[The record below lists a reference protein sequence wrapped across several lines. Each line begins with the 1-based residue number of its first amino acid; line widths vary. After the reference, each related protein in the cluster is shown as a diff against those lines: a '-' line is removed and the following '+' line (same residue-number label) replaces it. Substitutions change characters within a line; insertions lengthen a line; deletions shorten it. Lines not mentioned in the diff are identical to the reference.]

1 MQLRIRKSSSLGPAS
16 VGNHTVTTFDQLDAL
31 AREVARDV
39 KTWARQ
45 VPLRKQGSQFTL
57 KLFAEWTEPAPVKKR
72 K

>member
-1 MQLRIRKSSSLGPAS
+1 MKLRIRKHSSVSKGQP
-16 VGNHTVTTFDQLDAL
+16 VNHLIGSFTDLDSL

-45 VPLRKQGSQFTL
+45 VPLRKQYSRFTL
-57 KLFAEWTEPAPVKKR
+57 ELFAEWTEPAKTKKP